1 MNADLFAAI
10 ESLEKEKGISKE
22 VLFEALEVAL
32 VSAYKR
38 NFQSSTPVR
47 VTIDRE
53 TGEIKVFAQLKVVEE
68 VESENQEVTLYEA
81 KVYEPHCQIG
91 DTVEMEV
98 TPKEF
103 GRIAAQTAKQVVI
116 QRIREAERE
125 LIYENF
131 TDRVEEVITG
141 LVRRFEQR
149 NVIIDLGR
157 TEAILPLEEQIPH
170 ERYRQ
175 GERVKTYIMDV
186 KKTTKGPQI
195 VVSRTHT
202 GFLKRLFEMEVPE
215 IYEGIVEIKAVA
227 REAGYRSKL
236 AVKSDNPDIDPVGS
250 CVGTK
255 GSRVQAISNELKGE
269 KIDIISWS
277 EETEE
282 YIANSLSPAKVSSV
296 QIDWEN
302 KTALVIVPDNQL
314 SLAIGKEGQN
324 ARLAAKIS
332 GWKVDISS
340 ETKYAEDSFT
350 AMGLHE
356 EEGEGQ
362 ATAGSEINLDWDNEE
377 ETVETAAETG
387 SPGSTADTAEADVSD
402 QSSGEE
408 TGQKTGEGLAAAG
421 ENEVYQSAN
430 EDTGEA
436 SEGNGKEADQTAKD
450 EETAMDRIETG
461 DSNESETEGEN
472 ENS

>member
-1 MNADLFAAI
+1 MNKELFAAL

-38 NFQSSTPVR
+38 NFQSSPAVS

-53 TGEIKVFAQLKVVEE
+53 TGEIQVFSQLKVVED
-68 VESENQEVTLYEA
+68 VESDQQEVSLYEA
-81 KVYEPHCQIG
+81 RVYDPHCQVG
-91 DTVEMEV
+91 DTVEMDV

-125 LIYENF
+125 LIYESF
-131 TDRVEEVITG
+131 VDRTEEVITG

-149 NVIIDLGR
+149 NVIVDLGR
-157 TEAILPLEEQIPH
+157 TEAVLPVEEQIPH

-175 GERVKTYIMDV
+175 GERVKAFILDV

-195 VVSRTHT
+195 IVTRTHT

-215 IYEGIVEIKAVA
+215 IFEGIVEIKAVA
-227 REAGYRSKL
+227 REAGHRSKL
-236 AVKSDNPDIDPVGS
+236 AVISNNPDIDPVGA
-250 CVGTK
+250 CVGPK

-269 KIDIISWS
+269 KIDIVKWS
-277 EETEE
+277 EETEQ

-296 QIDWEN
+296 IIDYES
-302 KTALVIVPDNQL
+302 KAASVIVPDSQL

-324 ARLAAKIS
+324 ARLAARIT

-340 ETKYAEDSFT
+340 ETQYTEKSLSAIGLSADAGDNQENNSAENESSL
-350 AMGLHE
+350 AE
-356 EEGEGQ
+356 EQ
-362 ATAGSEINLDWDNEE
+362 ATANEEVEELTETKGSEDAVAVE
-377 ETVETAAETG
+377 ETAAEKAT
-387 SPGSTADTAEADVSD
+387 E
-402 QSSGEE
+402 
-408 TGQKTGEGLAAAG
+408 
-421 ENEVYQSAN
+421 
-430 EDTGEA
+430 
-436 SEGNGKEADQTAKD
+436 D
-450 EETAMDRIETG
+450 EEI
-461 DSNESETEGEN
+461 ESEDSDPVDQPEED
-472 ENS
+472 SKADD

>member
-1 MNADLFAAI
+1 MNKDLFAAI

-38 NFQSSTPVR
+38 NFQSAPAVS
-47 VTIDRE
+47 VTLDRE
-53 TGEIKVFAQLKVVEE
+53 TGEIKVFSELKVVEE
-68 VESENQEVTLYEA
+68 VESDETEVSLYEA
-81 KVYEPHCQIG
+81 RVYDPHCQIG

-131 TDRVEEVITG
+131 VDRTEEVITG

-149 NVIIDLGR
+149 NVIVDLGR
-157 TEAILPLEEQIPH
+157 TEAVLPVEEQIPH

-175 GERVKTYIMDV
+175 GERVKAFILDV

-195 VVSRTHT
+195 IVSRTHT

-215 IYEGIVEIKAVA
+215 IYEGIVEVKAAA
-227 REAGYRSKL
+227 REAGHRSKL
-236 AVKSDNPDIDPVGS
+236 AVISHNQDIDPVGA
-250 CVGTK
+250 CVGPK

-269 KIDIISWS
+269 KIDIIKWS
-277 EETEE
+277 EEAEE
-282 YIANSLSPAKVSSV
+282 YIANALSPAKVDSV
-296 QIDWEN
+296 IINYEE
-302 KTALVIVPDNQL
+302 KAASVVVPDNQL

-324 ARLAAKIS
+324 ARLAARIT

-340 ETKYAEDSFT
+340 ETQYTEKSLSAIGLSGDTEEAQEDEDTQLPEEPSGDEVGKDQAEEND
-350 AMGLHE
+350 AAE
-356 EEGEGQ
+356 
-362 ATAGSEINLDWDNEE
+362 NEE
-377 ETVETAAETG
+377 SETVEKENKETMIENE
-387 SPGSTADTAEADVSD
+387 ST
-402 QSSGEE
+402 GEE
-408 TGQKTGEGLAAAG
+408 EP
-421 ENEVYQSAN
+421 
-430 EDTGEA
+430 
-436 SEGNGKEADQTAKD
+436 
-450 EETAMDRIETG
+450 EEEIKQD
-461 DSNESETEGEN
+461 D
-472 ENS
+472 

>member
-1 MNADLFAAI
+1 VNKDLFAAI

-38 NFQSSTPVR
+38 NFQSAPAVN
-47 VTIDRE
+47 VTLDRE
-53 TGEIKVFAQLKVVEE
+53 TGEIKVFSELKVVEE
-68 VESENQEVTLYEA
+68 VESDETEVSLYEA
-81 KVYEPHCQIG
+81 RVYDPHCQVG

-131 TDRVEEVITG
+131 VDRTEEVITG

-149 NVIIDLGR
+149 NVIVDLGR
-157 TEAILPLEEQIPH
+157 TEAVLPVEEQIPH

-175 GERVKTYIMDV
+175 GERVKAFILDV

-195 VVSRTHT
+195 IVSRTHT

-215 IYEGIVEIKAVA
+215 IYEGIVEVKAAA
-227 REAGYRSKL
+227 REAGHRSKL
-236 AVKSDNPDIDPVGS
+236 AVISHNQDIDPVGA
-250 CVGTK
+250 CVGPK

-269 KIDIISWS
+269 KIDIIKWS
-277 EETEE
+277 EVTEE
-282 YIANSLSPAKVSSV
+282 YIGNALSPAKVSSV
-296 QIDWEN
+296 MVNYEE
-302 KTALVIVPDNQL
+302 KSASVVVPDNQL

-324 ARLAAKIS
+324 ARLAARIT

-340 ETKYAEDSFT
+340 ETQFTEKSLSAIGLTGDAEEVPDDEDKEKPEALAGDEAETEQAEENDAAESEENSVVET
-350 AMGLHE
+350 ENEETMTENESTGE
-356 EEGEGQ
+356 EEP
-362 ATAGSEINLDWDNEE
+362 EE
-377 ETVETAAETG
+377 EMKQ
-387 SPGSTADTAEADVSD
+387 DD
-402 QSSGEE
+402 
-408 TGQKTGEGLAAAG
+408 
-421 ENEVYQSAN
+421 
-430 EDTGEA
+430 
-436 SEGNGKEADQTAKD
+436 KEA
-450 EETAMDRIETG
+450 
-461 DSNESETEGEN
+461 
-472 ENS
+472 

>member
-1 MNADLFAAI
+1 MNKDLFAAI
-10 ESLEKEKGISKE
+10 DSLEKEKGISKE
-22 VLFEALEVAL
+22 ILFEALEVAL

-38 NFQSSTPVR
+38 NFQSSPAVR
-47 VTIDRE
+47 VVIDRE
-53 TGEIKVFAQLKVVEE
+53 TGDIKVFSQLKVVED
-68 VESENQEVTLYEA
+68 VEAGDQEVSLYEA
-81 KVYEPHCQIG
+81 KVYEPRCQLG
-91 DTVEMEV
+91 DVVEMEV

-125 LIYENF
+125 LIYEDF
-131 TDRVEEVITG
+131 TDRTEEVITG

-157 TEAILPLEEQIPH
+157 TEAVLPVEEQLPQ

-175 GERVKTYIMDV
+175 GERVKTFISEV

-215 IYEGIVEIKAVA
+215 IYEGIVEIKAAA
-227 REAGYRSKL
+227 REAGHRSKL
-236 AVKSDNPDIDPVGS
+236 AVYSSNPDIDPVGA

-269 KIDIISWS
+269 KIDIIKWS
-277 EETEE
+277 EEAEE
-282 YIANSLSPAKVSSV
+282 YIANALSPAKVSSV
-296 QIDWEN
+296 TLESDNRAAI
-302 KTALVIVPDNQL
+302 VVVPDNQL

-340 ETKYAEDSFT
+340 ETQNAEKGFSAIGLAEDTSEDQSDENKVLEIDFDRVDPPVEVKDDAEMQTEDKETEADTEETEEVAEAAEDSGG
-350 AMGLHE
+350 AEPKE
-356 EEGEGQ
+356 EESQKDGEK
-362 ATAGSEINLDWDNEE
+362 A
-377 ETVETAAETG
+377 
-387 SPGSTADTAEADVSD
+387 
-402 QSSGEE
+402 
-408 TGQKTGEGLAAAG
+408 
-421 ENEVYQSAN
+421 
-430 EDTGEA
+430 
-436 SEGNGKEADQTAKD
+436 
-450 EETAMDRIETG
+450 
-461 DSNESETEGEN
+461 
-472 ENS
+472 

>member
-1 MNADLFAAI
+1 MNQDLFAAI

-38 NFQSSTPVR
+38 NFQSAPAVN
-47 VTIDRE
+47 VTLDRE
-53 TGEIKVFAQLKVVEE
+53 TGEIKVFSDLKVVEE
-68 VESENQEVTLYEA
+68 VESAETEVSLYEA
-81 KVYEPHCQIG
+81 RVYDPHCQLG

-131 TDRVEEVITG
+131 VDRTEEVITG

-149 NVIIDLGR
+149 NVIVDLGR
-157 TEAILPLEEQIPH
+157 TEAVLPVEEQIPH

-175 GERVKTYIMDV
+175 GERVKAFILDV

-195 VVSRTHT
+195 IVSRTHT

-215 IYEGIVEIKAVA
+215 IYEGIVEVKAAA
-227 REAGYRSKL
+227 REAGHRSKL
-236 AVKSDNPDIDPVGS
+236 AVISHNQDIDPVGA
-250 CVGTK
+250 CVGPK

-269 KIDIISWS
+269 KIDIIKWS
-277 EETEE
+277 EEAEE
-282 YIANSLSPAKVSSV
+282 YISNALSPAKVASV
-296 QIDWEN
+296 MINYEE
-302 KTALVIVPDNQL
+302 KSASVIVPDNQL

-324 ARLAAKIS
+324 ARLAARIS

-340 ETKYAEDSFT
+340 ETQYTEKSLSAI
-350 AMGLHE
+350 GLTGE
-356 EEGEGQ
+356 EEEVQADEDEEVSADPAGDESEAEQVNELDEG
-362 ATAGSEINLDWDNEE
+362 TSEDEVEAVEAETEERVNEE
-377 ETVETAAETG
+377 EPA
-387 SPGSTADTAEADVSD
+387 
-402 QSSGEE
+402 GEE
-408 TGQKTGEGLAAAG
+408 LP
-421 ENEVYQSAN
+421 
-430 EDTGEA
+430 
-436 SEGNGKEADQTAKD
+436 
-450 EETAMDRIETG
+450 EEELKQD
-461 DSNESETEGEN
+461 D
-472 ENS
+472 